1 MDCNY
6 YAKYEYLEGTDQIR
20 FTISSQL
27 KAPTGH
33 RFLRAN
39 PHGNGESF
47 SKRPTFT
54 FLKKYYLPLYYRYF
68 TLFPSGTVLCPPAQ
82 RISEFW
88 KDESQGALFLF
99 QDFCVINE
107 SRVCNICFYFCKQ
120 IRTDDQS
127 LSRGEREPVSLEPD
141 SCISSPSDSRTHA
154 SLNLLTI

>member
-1 MDCNY
+1 M
-6 YAKYEYLEGTDQIR
+6 ETR
-20 FTISSQL
+20 
-27 KAPTGH
+27 
-33 RFLRAN
+33 
-39 PHGNGESF
+39 F

-54 FLKKYYLPLYYRYF
+54 FLKNHYLPLFTVDTSRYF
-68 TLFPSGTVLCPPAQ
+68 RSWTVLRPPAQ

-127 LSRGEREPVSLEPD
+127 LSRGERARVVRARQLFFLPIGFENTYKS
-141 SCISSPSDSRTHA
+141 
-154 SLNLLTI
+154 